1 MEAAEETA
9 AARGGGGAS
18 SRGDNA
24 VTAMAEPVGA
34 STSGGAVGESGPSE
48 VLDLGGAGGAVAPGC
63 SGLRRQG
70 AATAA
75 AGWLQRSSGQLRW
88 LKQPGRELSHHRN
101 LYRSVNMSSSHFAD
115 CCSVLEKFY

>member
-48 VLDLGGAGGAVAPGC
+48 ALDLGGAGGAVAPGC
-63 SGLRRQG
+63 SAPPLRRD
-70 AATAA
+70 
-75 AGWLQRSSGQLRW
+75 SSSRLVTTYGQLRW
-88 LKQPGRELSHHRN
+88 LKQPGRELSHQRN
-101 LYRSVNMSSSHFAD
+101 LYRSVNMFVARAD